1 MVTINEILKT
11 YFNEFKKHYKVSNH
25 INNIIQSIINC
36 RTEKMGHRILECE
49 DCGYEEITYCSCR
62 NRHCPLCQMY
72 TKENWVHK
80 RKKEI
85 INTKYYHFVFT
96 LPKELD
102 IIAKMNEELI
112 YNLMFKCVKET
123 LMELTSDK
131 KYLGAQTG
139 AIIILHTWAQNLS
152 YHPHLHLLVPAG
164 GLDKTGKWLEIKGDY
179 FIPAK
184 VLSAKFKKKFMFF
197 FGEEVK
203 HNKLLYLPK
212 KLEYLYNDLHLYN
225 FKEELKSKS
234 WYVYLKEAYSGPE
247 QVIEYLGRY
256 THRVAISNNRIKK
269 LENGQVTFSYRDS
282 RDNNKIK
289 EMTLDVFEFIR
300 RYLFHILP
308 KGFMKIRY
316 IGILSNRN
324 KSKKLFICQIA
335 TKAIDNKKLF
345 IEITIEKILI
355 KMTKG
360 KIFICPACN
369 GNRMRLVKVIRND
382 SS

>member
-1 MVTINEILKT
+1 
-11 YFNEFKKHYKVSNH
+11 
-25 INNIIQSIINC
+25 
-36 RTEKMGHRILECE
+36 
-49 DCGYEEITYCSCR
+49 
-62 NRHCPLCQMY
+62 
-72 TKENWVHK
+72 
-80 RKKEI
+80 
-85 INTKYYHFVFT
+85 
-96 LPKELD
+96 
-102 IIAKMNEELI
+102 
-112 YNLMFKCVKET
+112 
-123 LMELTSDK
+123 
-131 KYLGAQTG
+131 
-139 AIIILHTWAQNLS
+139 LH
-152 YHPHLHLLVPAG
+152 
-164 GLDKTGKWLEIKGDY
+164 
-179 FIPAK
+179 
-184 VLSAKFKKKFMFF
+184 
-197 FGEEVK
+197 
-203 HNKLLYLPK
+203 
-212 KLEYLYNDLHLYN
+212 NDLHLYN

-269 LENGQVTFSYRDS
+269 VENRQVTFSYRDS

-289 EMTLDVFEFIR
+289 EMTLEVFEFIR

-324 KSKKLFICQIA
+324 KSTKLFICQIA

-345 IEITIEKILI
+345 IEITMEKILI

-369 GNRMRLVKVIRND
+369 GNRMRLVKVKRSD